1 MQYKLVCSDIDGTLL
16 NKDRVLSK
24 RTIKAI
30 ESIKDILPVILV
42 SSRMP
47 KAMRHLQKD
56 LDIMKEPLIAY
67 NGALIIDYNNGLER
81 VLFSEEI
88 SAGLFGHGNI
98 PDAMLGAAIGSI
110 AAGHP
115 LASYLLGGELLSG
128 GVGLIAVT
136 AMLVTWVTVGIVQL
150 PAEALMLGTRFAVY
164 RNIISFGI
172 AIIIALLTVYTLQLL
187 GMA

>member
-1 MQYKLVCSDIDGTLL
+1 MQAENQLKTSLKKTIRTFVNIIPIIVGMLMATSLAITLF
-16 NKDRVLSK
+16 
-24 RTIKAI
+24 
-30 ESIKDILPVILV
+30 P
-42 SSRMP
+42 
-47 KAMRHLQKD
+47 
-56 LDIMKEPLIAY
+56 
-67 NGALIIDYNNGLER
+67 
-81 VLFSEEI
+81 EEI
-88 SAGLFGHGNI
+88 ITGLFGHGDI
-98 PDAMLGAAIGSI
+98 PDAMMGAAIGSI

-115 LASYLLGGELLSG
+115 LVSYLLGGELLSG

-187 GMA
+187 GIT